1 MIMDSFLLRNIEAYS
16 ATWLPF
22 GRSNMEALN
31 RFVGSHKK
39 YTSATEFGIKG
50 SIKDMGD
57 GAISMKEHGV
67 FLTPIDYDF
76 TGFLKASIRE
86 GSAITDEFGV
96 YLSKFGLAM
105 LGIDIEDGEVLTTDE
120 VKIVCGKL
128 NYKFS
133 TCVMPLLTDAQEGLV
148 NSLYEVSKSA
158 DIGYKLHS
166 YSLVKCTIDE
176 TSEVENSDQFLDK
189 YRAEVASITDWV
201 IEHTTIDGCHIFV
214 GMAAC
219 LCIGA
224 TNPAIDSYLQ
234 NLMYVHSC
242 HRTAQRLHSLLWS
255 IRRQIQS
262 YRSSISSGSYKI
274 LKKTNDQICVTN
286 DLLSKIS
293 VFDQMLRAET
303 RALFDEV
310 REKLQSENFGE
321 HLSQDFENEIEK
333 SENRDVTIQ
342 QLMEEVNVLSSEL
355 ENRLE
360 LIMTKDNMQLN
371 LILLVLTVISIL
383 GVAEIIGFSKEQW
396 GVVGV
401 FLGPFG
407 IFILFYLR
415 KFLKNYQLRDSEL
428 GNK

>member
-1 MIMDSFLLRNIEAYS
+1 MDSFLLKNIEAYS

-50 SIKDMGD
+50 SIKDMGE
-57 GAISMKEHGV
+57 GAIAMKEHGV
-67 FLTPIDYDF
+67 FLTPIEYDF
-76 TGFLKASIRE
+76 TGFLKAVLRE
-86 GSAITDEFGV
+86 ESNTSKEFGV
-96 YLSKFGLAM
+96 YLSKFGLAT
-105 LGIDIEDGEVLTTDE
+105 LGIDIEEKEALTTDE
-120 VKIVCGKL
+120 VKIICGKL

-133 TCVMPLLTDAQEGLV
+133 SCVMPLLTDVQQGLV
-148 NSLYEVSKSA
+148 NSLYEVSRSA

-176 TSEVENSDQFLDK
+176 ASDMGNSDQFLENFG
-189 YRAEVASITDWV
+189 AEVASITDWV
-201 IEHTTIDGCHIFV
+201 MDHTTIDGCHIFV

-219 LCIGA
+219 LCVGA
-224 TNPAIDSYLQ
+224 TTPQVEAYLQ

-242 HRTAQRLHSLLWS
+242 HKTAQRLHSLLWS
-255 IRRQIQS
+255 IRRQIQN
-262 YRSSISSGSYKI
+262 YRKEISSGSYKI

-293 VFDQMLRAET
+293 VFDQMLRDET
-303 RALFDEV
+303 RLLFDDVE
-310 REKLQSENFGE
+310 EKFSSGSLGVHLIKDYE
-321 HLSQDFENEIEK
+321 HEIEK

-407 IFILFYLR
+407 VFILFYLR
-415 KFLKNYQLRDSEL
+415 KFLKNYQLRESEL